1 MNRDDNNKDD
11 NNYIEINLPEE
22 GFIYGDDGPEVAPV
36 DFDKQEEINQTEIEE
51 VEEAKK
57 KQVSKENTPERK
69 GIKDKLKEG
78 EEKSRASAK
87 TAKSIEKKK
96 EAVL

>member
-1 MNRDDNNKDD
+1 MVMSA
-11 NNYIEINLPEE
+11 
-22 GFIYGDDGPEVAPV
+22 F
-36 DFDKQEEINQTEIEE
+36 
-51 VEEAKK
+51 EEAKK